1 MRISENKRHKPVNKF
16 SYYTGNNYGL
26 KSKEP
31 VCAFPSRA
39 AHCKWAQGCAFK
51 SLLLRLLPSLSPL
64 FITTSVHFAVE
75 KLGEIDDELV
85 LARPK
90 REVENALDVEWFY
103 EHLHECGAKQ
113 CRYVISNPCARRK
126 GQGKV
131 RT

>member
-1 MRISENKRHKPVNKF
+1 
-16 SYYTGNNYGL
+16 
-26 KSKEP
+26 

-51 SLLLRLLPSLSPL
+51 SWLLRLLPSLSPL

-75 KLGEIDDELV
+75 KLGEIDDEILV

-90 REVENALDVEWFY
+90 REVENALDVDRFY

-113 CRYVISNPCARRK
+113 CRYVISTVALARGERDK
-126 GQGKV
+126 GRHV
-131 RT
+131 RRPKLYPYSR